1 MATETYTG
9 ENASITIK
17 GLSHAALGI
26 SDFSLTLSRDTIEEP
41 LVGEKGNFYMQG
53 PISVEG
59 SLTAAKLSHS
69 AAGALLEALIN
80 GNTVEISGCV
90 GDKSLHFYF
99 KSAQITGFDISIG
112 DASTITEGSIDFS
125 LLMPYKVSSVTYL
138 PGGGTYIK
146 DF

>member
-1 MATETYTG
+1 MATEIYTG
-9 ENASITIK
+9 ENANITIAGK
-17 GLSHAALGI
+17 SHSAIGI
-26 SDFSLTLSRDTIEEP
+26 SDFSLTLSRDTVEEP
-41 LVGEKGNFYMQG
+41 LLGEKGNFTMQG

-59 SLTAAKLSHS
+59 SLTAARLSHS
-69 AAGALLEALIN
+69 AAGVLLQAMID
-80 GNTVEISGCV
+80 GSPVEISGCV

-125 LLMPYKVSSVTYL
+125 LLAPFKVSSVTYL